1 MLKSSAIFFL
11 FSAVFGAEVKDFSRD
26 CPSGFSYFGEVP
38 VPENER
44 DFWTQGDRTPT
55 YSCYKIH
62 KGPFSDWTN
71 ASQRCFED
79 EAQLV
84 SVNNYH
90 EEDVL
95 VARDAM
101 KALEAADISTLL
113 TSGISLM
120 PDDWTWFG
128 AGEKVGNITVETANT
143 TEMDGAT
150 MCIQISWA
158 VDLEGNR
165 HDDDDHHDHDHDH
178 DDHHPH
184 HSSTPASETV
194 SAPPVLS
201 YTAVPC
207 SSPAPAAMCEVRVY
221 TQTWYYWATTNWLSI
236 LFLFTL
242 VLLIISACVTVQMYT
257 SRPSPRLARQA
268 QELGNS
274 PPPYTPQD
282 TLYPTK
288 PGTQTQSAASKY
300 AEKGKEM
307 LAKITFY
314 K

>member
-1 MLKSSAIFFL
+1 MLKTSSILFL
-11 FSAVFGAEVKDFSRD
+11 VSAVFGAEVQDFSRD

-38 VPENER
+38 VPENAR

-62 KGPFSDWTN
+62 TGPFSDWTN

-79 EAQLV
+79 EAQLM

-95 VARDAM
+95 MGEEAM
-101 KALEAADISTLL
+101 KALEAADITSLL
-113 TSGISLM
+113 TSGISLS
-120 PDDWTWFG
+120 PGEWTWFG
-128 AGEKVGNITVETANT
+128 AGEKVGNITVETSANT
-143 TEMDGAT
+143 TEMAGTT

-158 VDLEGNR
+158 VGMEENR
-165 HDDDDHHDHDHDH
+165 HGDDNDHGHHDDDD
-178 DDHHPH
+178 
-184 HSSTPASETV
+184 HSSTPASLAV
-194 SAPPVLS
+194 PPVLS

-207 SSPAPAAMCEVRVY
+207 VAPAPAMMCEVRVY

-242 VLLIISACVTVQMYT
+242 ILLIVSACVTVQMYT
-257 SRPSPRLARQA
+257 SRPSPRMMARQQA
-268 QELGNS
+268 QAEQGNS
-274 PPPYTPQD
+274 PPPYTPQA

-288 PGTQTQSAASKY
+288 PGAQPQSTAGKY

-307 LAKITFY
+307 LAKIVFI